1 MSVRILLVMSLAA
14 ISFIGCAEDEEDS
27 TPVTQAD
34 AQTVADT
41 SGVSDTAVTDT
52 AVPADA
58 VVIEDTSSDAGAA
71 DAEVTDSA
79 VDVLEDTA
87 SLEDVVGDV
96 PTGDATGVAD
106 ASTTEDASAPEVSVE
121 DAQTGDPVTFSEVY
135 ASVFVGL
142 SCGNGY
148 CHGGGA
154 GGFSIT
160 DETGTHFALVDQ
172 SAISAVCGLTKLVV
186 PGDPESSI
194 LWRRLRPIAQDGDD
208 LCAPKMPQGSQGLD
222 DAESQLVYDWIA
234 GGALP

>member
-1 MSVRILLVMSLAA
+1 M
-14 ISFIGCAEDEEDS
+14 
-27 TPVTQAD
+27 
-34 AQTVADT
+34 
-41 SGVSDTAVTDT
+41 
-52 AVPADA
+52 
-58 VVIEDTSSDAGAA
+58 
-71 DAEVTDSA
+71 
-79 VDVLEDTA
+79 
-87 SLEDVVGDV
+87 
-96 PTGDATGVAD
+96 
-106 ASTTEDASAPEVSVE
+106 
-121 DAQTGDPVTFSEVY
+121 
-135 ASVFVGL
+135 FVGL

-208 LCAPKMPQGSQGLD
+208 ICAPKMPQGSQGLD
-222 DAESQLVYDWIA
+222 DAEWQLVYDWIA